1 MAEAQHTMK
10 INLEVTN
17 DVADVMRAF
26 ARDEIRKVLSD
37 LRTDF
42 YLSGDTTGGDRVD
55 RTIDQLDARAG
66 GRNG

>member
-1 MAEAQHTMK
+1 MAETQPTMK

-26 ARDEIRKVLSD
+26 ARDEIRKALVD

-66 GRNG
+66 GQ